1 MKAFV
6 SAIVLALTA
15 SASADHGPVPHGPGP
30 NGPGPNGP
38 GPQGAHGHYEL
49 NNHFDNSD
57 AGHQHYGSDSPASP
71 AFPNAPNFREA
82 VDAFDTYGTLF
93 GEHRYQLQVAKTG
106 NMLIGTEALRH
117 AIADLQLRVG
127 KAREYIHS
135 NDGKI
140 EANDREINWNR

>member
-6 SAIVLALTA
+6 SAILLALTA
-15 SASADHGPVPHGPGP
+15 SAADTAAAVTQPGP
-30 NGPGPNGP
+30 GP
-38 GPQGAHGHYEL
+38 GPQGPGPVNGAHGHYEL
-49 NNHFDNSD
+49 NEHYDNND
-57 AGHQHYGSDSPASP
+57 KGHQHYGSDSPASP

-140 EANDREINWNR
+140 

>member
-1 MKAFV
+1 MKAFA
-6 SAIVLALTA
+6 SAIILALTA
-15 SASADHGPVPHGPGP
+15 SATSDLGPVPNGPIP
-30 NGPGPNGP
+30 NGPVH
-38 GPQGAHGHYEL
+38 GAHGHYEL
-49 NNHFDNSD
+49 NGHYDNSD

>member
-1 MKAFV
+1 MKAFA
-6 SAIVLALTA
+6 SIILALTA
-15 SASADHGPVPHGPGP
+15 SAASDHGPVPNGPVP
-30 NGPGPNGP
+30 NGPVH
-38 GPQGAHGHYEL
+38 GAHGHYEL
-49 NNHFDNSD
+49 NGHYDNSD
-57 AGHQHYGSDSPASP
+57 AGHQHFGSDSPASP
-71 AFPNAPNFREA
+71 AYPNAPNFREA